1 MSFKASNI
9 IYTVSSKSLKEDV
22 NFILFAQTG
31 YKFDATFW
39 TAACNKIAKK
49 KLNLQRHQ
57 KLYKGSTQKAQ
68 RGGNGN
74 SSPKF
79 SQQMK
84 KKLYKNLRFFP
95 TLHDKENIRSFP
107 IGSASV

>member
-49 KLNLQRHQ
+49 IKSAATSKVIQRFNT
-57 KLYKGSTQKAQ
+57 KGTKGGQ
-68 RGGNGN
+68 R
-74 SSPKF
+74 
-79 SQQMK
+79 
-84 KKLYKNLRFFP
+84 
-95 TLHDKENIRSFP
+95 
-107 IGSASV
+107 

>member
-49 KLNLQRHQ
+49 K
-57 KLYKGSTQKAQ
+57 
-68 RGGNGN
+68 
-74 SSPKF
+74 
-79 SQQMK
+79 
-84 KKLYKNLRFFP
+84 
-95 TLHDKENIRSFP
+95 I
-107 IGSASV
+107 